1 MLVESRAAVVH
12 GGFTKVAY
20 DSGEVLVANR
30 KTVDIL
36 NRLLGRHMHSLAVYL
51 SSAPPWASPGD
62 AQALTVLRQI
72 ADDQKLMGDR
82 IATAV
87 LDEGG
92 RLQAGEFPMTYTDL
106 HDVGIGYLV
115 PQLVAAQRDDVAAI
129 RVAVEQLRDA
139 PLARAVAEEAL
150 GAAQGHLDSLLELPQ
165 AAIRA

>member
-1 MLVESRAAVVH
+1 VRRSWRGA
-12 GGFTKVAY
+12 FTTSVF

-51 SSAPPWASPGD
+51 SSAPPWAAPSD

-92 RLQAGEFPMTYTDL
+92 RLQGGEFPMTFTDL
-106 HDVGIGYLV
+106 HDLGIRYLI
-115 PQLVAAQRDDVAAI
+115 PQVVSCQRDDVAAI
-129 RVAVEQLRDA
+129 RSAVEQLRDA

-165 AAIRA
+165 AAGR